1 MAKHNNSGS
10 CDKCLEIFSR
20 YPVCPLIKKWF
31 SYTQS
36 LVPDAHISCAGRGQ
50 VEQETEFQ
58 RKSSNAHW
66 KQSAHNWGA
75 AVDIFQLTSD
85 GKLSYDKDWFNKKIA
100 TSVEYFNKLNQS
112 CSLNWYGAPG
122 SAFYELPH
130 VEIKDWQKF
139 KEKLGLKLVE

>member
-10 CDKCLEIFSR
+10 CDKCSEIFNLFAVS
-20 YPVCPLIKKWF
+20 PLLKRWF
-31 SYTQS
+31 FYTQS
-36 LVPDAHISCAGRGQ
+36 LVPDAHISCAGRGAA
-50 VEQETEFQ
+50 EQEALLQ
-58 RKSSNAHW
+58 RKATRAAW

-100 TSVEYFNKLNQS
+100 TSVEYFNKLSQS

-130 VEIKDWQKF
+130 VEIKDWSKL